1 MSSFLR
7 AETPAFR
14 PGRKRALSL
23 TADIFGDDGQRSA
36 TARGDEVGGGPQHPV
51 VVAARHLWTYFAKLA
66 ARHALQAVDQLGER
80 HLRRVAHQEVNVI
93 VLPGAR
99 HQLRLKVLADFGED
113 GREVADGKLGQY
125 VAAVFRDK
133 DQVRVQS
140 MNDVPAPASFHVAA
154 PE

>member
-1 MSSFLR
+1 MISSR
-7 AETPAFR
+7 DVGADVAE
-14 PGRKRALSL
+14 L
-23 TADIFGDDGQRSA
+23 T
-36 TARGDEVGGGPQHPV
+36 
-51 VVAARHLWTYFAKLA
+51 

-80 HLRRVAHQEVNVI
+80 HLRRIAHQKVDVI

-133 DQVRVQS
+133 DQVRVQRV
-140 MNDVPAPASFHVAA
+140 NDVPASSNIHVAA
-154 PE
+154 PETNL